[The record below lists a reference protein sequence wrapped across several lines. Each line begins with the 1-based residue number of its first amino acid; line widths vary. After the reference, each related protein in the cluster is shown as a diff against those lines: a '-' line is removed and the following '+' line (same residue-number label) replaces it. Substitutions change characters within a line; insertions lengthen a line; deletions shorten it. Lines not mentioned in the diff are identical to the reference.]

1 MKGYF
6 QQLAKYNQWANGR
19 LYAAVLELPNE
30 LYRKPTG
37 VFFVSLHGTL
47 NHLLLTDRLWLK
59 RLTGIG
65 EELPNQLNAVLFEH
79 RQELA
84 EARAAE
90 DRRILD
96 VIDGYQDA
104 DLTKM
109 IKYANTSG
117 KQFEAPLSDLLMH
130 IFNHQTHHRG
140 QAHSCLSILTG
151 KEPPSLDMLAMQRGV
166 PSPNLVDL
174 LNRSV

>member
-6 QQLAKYNQWANGR
+6 QQLAKCNQWANGR
-19 LYAAVLELPNE
+19 LYAAVLELSNE

-59 RLTGIG
+59 RLTGIR

-90 DRRILD
+90 DKRILD
-96 VIDGYQDA
+96 VIDA

-117 KQFEAPLSDLLMH
+117 KQFEAPLSDLL
-130 IFNHQTHHRG
+130 I
-140 QAHSCLSILTG
+140 
-151 KEPPSLDMLAMQRGV
+151 P
-166 PSPNLVDL
+166 
-174 LNRSV
+174 